1 MSFNSPN
8 AAVSVE
14 LDPQNNG
21 SLIRKAFLI
30 EGLLN
35 LLSFP
40 LVTHTRPILHLL
52 LKDAAQI
59 TPGAVFFA
67 RFFGGVVTGGL
78 SMVLFGA
85 IPNTRAGIE
94 SRRNAYLTLGW
105 GEVLLIPVLVNEY
118 LKGELLLLRDGRRA
132 DDTRKDGG
140 KDAAVSPKVA
150 LGSIM
155 LLLPPL
161 LWRYVCSL
169 LRRA

>member
-52 LKDAAQI
+52 LKDAAQV

-118 LKGELLLLRDGRRA
+118 LKGELLMLPVDRREL
-132 DDTRKDGG
+132 TIREKMGEE
-140 KDAAVSPKVA
+140 
-150 LGSIM
+150 M
-155 LLLPPL
+155 QPL
-161 LWRYVCSL
+161 AQKSR
-169 LRRA
+169 